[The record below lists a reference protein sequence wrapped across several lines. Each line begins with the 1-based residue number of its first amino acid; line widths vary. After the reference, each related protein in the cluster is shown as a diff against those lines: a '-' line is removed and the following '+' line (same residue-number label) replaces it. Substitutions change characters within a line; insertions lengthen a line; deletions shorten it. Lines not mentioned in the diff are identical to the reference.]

1 MVETGRVYTNPRSG
15 GTFAVLTHWD
25 DTDGDLLEY
34 ERSLP
39 PGGGKFSPHLHLDFG
54 QVFTVS
60 EGRTR
65 AALHGEQLVLGP
77 GERLEVPLGAAHVD
91 PWNPGPERAVVRNRI
106 SPVPEVCRLF
116 VETMVAGVVEGK
128 LNRHEE
134 LPLLQLVLL
143 LRETGGQTFDSR
155 LPVGVQRASAPFL
168 SALGQLL
175 GYRVERSHVA
185 STT

>member
-1 MVETGRVYTNPRSG
+1 MVETGRVYTNARSG

-25 DTDGDLLEY
+25 DTDGELLEY

-39 PGGGKFSPHLHLDFG
+39 PGAGKFSPHVHLDFS

-65 AALHGEQLVLGP
+65 AALGGQALVLGP
-77 GERLEVPLGAAHVD
+77 GETLAVPQGVPHLD

-116 VETMVAGVVEGK
+116 VETMVAAVVEGK
-128 LNRHEE
+128 LNRHDE
-134 LPLLQLVLL
+134 LPFLQLVVLL
-143 LRETGGQTFDSR
+143 QTTNGQTFDSR
-155 LPVGVQRASAPFL
+155 VPVGLQRASVPL
-168 SALGQLL
+168 LGALGRLF
-175 GYRVERSHVA
+175 GYRVARSRDA